1 MLATGAVAGFVLR
14 SLWQARGARDE
25 VRDTNEETSQNLRDD
40 ERFDALVR
48 ALPLGVIMIDSNSRV
63 RYANR
68 AAGNIFGFNR
78 RRVRGRHIIEAIP
91 SIELEQ
97 RVGATLRGE
106 PAGGPMIL
114 SGKAANRD
122 YAISM
127 YPLTAQDDSVN
138 GALMVAEDQT
148 ELLALERARQEFLT
162 NVSHELRTPLT
173 SVKLM
178 LETVLT
184 SDEDEARD
192 LFLPQA
198 LNEVDRLASLVQR
211 LLEQARTQSGVMVI
225 NPAETDLESVVRPIV
240 QSFEPNAAE
249 KDVALEFSA
258 LRPVRLQV
266 DAERFSQVV
275 VNLVDNAIKFTQPG
289 GNIVVETDAEGADAI
304 VRVRDTGAGI
314 PYKDLPH
321 VFERFYVADRSRARG
336 LSGAGLGLSIARQ
349 IAEAHRGAI
358 EVQSMLGVGTVFTV
372 RVPILQLFPET

>member
-1 MLATGAVAGFVLR
+1 MLVAGAVAGFVLR
-14 SLWQARGARDE
+14 TVMQPQPKTAEEDASREAARDE
-25 VRDTNEETSQNLRDD
+25 RRD

-48 ALPLGVIMIDSNSRV
+48 ALPLGVVMIDQRSRV

-68 AAGNIFGFNR
+68 AAGTIFGFNR
-78 RRVRGRHIIEAIP
+78 RRVRGQHIIEAVP

-97 RVGATLRGE
+97 RVTTTLRGE
-106 PAGGPMIL
+106 QTGGPMIL

-122 YAISM
+122 YAVSV
-127 YPLTAQDDSVN
+127 YPLTTQDESVT
-138 GALMVAEDQT
+138 GVLLIAEDQT

-178 LETVLT
+178 LETVMA

-211 LLEQARTQSGVMVI
+211 LLEQARTESGAMVI

-240 QSFEPNAAE
+240 QSFEPKAAE
-249 KDVALEFSA
+249 KGVALEYRP
-258 LRPVRLQV
+258 LRPVDLQI
-266 DAERFSQVV
+266 DAERFSQVI
-275 VNLVDNAIKFTQPG
+275 VNLVDNALKFTPENG
-289 GNIVVETDAEGADAI
+289 DIVVETDAHGGEAI

-372 RVPILQLFPET
+372 RVPILQFFQEG